1 MRAFPGRKN
10 SQRKCDSI
18 ILRNKTVFKNLTPN
32 FVTDYKSAENNRED
46 LRTEE
51 KMDESERIHEL
62 ICPLCQEGFKDKDTL
77 EQHAMQLHSI
87 NAEGL
92 QRLMMLMQGSHWLN
106 AVKNA
111 GKEDEEKDGGKF

>member
-1 MRAFPGRKN
+1 MK
-10 SQRKCDSI
+10 
-18 ILRNKTVFKNLTPN
+18 
-32 FVTDYKSAENNRED
+32 RED
-46 LRTEE
+46 R
-51 KMDESERIHEL
+51 DDSERFHEL
-62 ICPLCQEGFKDKDTL
+62 ICPLCQEGFRNKDTL

-106 AVKNA
+106 SIKNA

>member
-1 MRAFPGRKN
+1 
-10 SQRKCDSI
+10 
-18 ILRNKTVFKNLTPN
+18 
-32 FVTDYKSAENNRED
+32 
-46 LRTEE
+46 
-51 KMDESERIHEL
+51 MDDSERIHEL

>member
-1 MRAFPGRKN
+1 MKRIR
-10 SQRKCDSI
+10 I
-18 ILRNKTVFKNLTPN
+18 TNKTKRDGETSSLEAKNLS
-32 FVTDYKSAENNRED
+32 VV
-46 LRTEE
+46 
-51 KMDESERIHEL
+51 
-62 ICPLCQEGFKDKDTL
+62 KDKDTL

>member
-1 MRAFPGRKN
+1 M
-10 SQRKCDSI
+10 
-18 ILRNKTVFKNLTPN
+18 
-32 FVTDYKSAENNRED
+32 
-46 LRTEE
+46 
-51 KMDESERIHEL
+51 

-106 AVKNA
+106 SVKNA
-111 GKEDEEKDGGKF
+111 AKEDEERNSGKFESEIF

>member
-1 MRAFPGRKN
+1 MKA
-10 SQRKCDSI
+10 
-18 ILRNKTVFKNLTPN
+18 
-32 FVTDYKSAENNRED
+32 
-46 LRTEE
+46 EE

-62 ICPLCQEGFKDKDTL
+62 ICPLCQEGFRNKDTL